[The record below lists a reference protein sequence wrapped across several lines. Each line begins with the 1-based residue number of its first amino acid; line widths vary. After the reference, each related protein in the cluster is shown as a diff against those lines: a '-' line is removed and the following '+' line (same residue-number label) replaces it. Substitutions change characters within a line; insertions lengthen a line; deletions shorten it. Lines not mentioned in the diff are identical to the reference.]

1 MTTQVDHVAKDR
13 EEAQRYI
20 DAFIAAVNEDHLD
33 VIPVGRD
40 IGCMMRDEIERL
52 RRVEKLN
59 APGPSLLPEEAK
71 PAEDGAMSG
80 IEIIAAERRRQ
91 VAVEGWTPEHDD
103 THSLGEISR
112 AAIAYATRGFYQV
125 YGSNRLVIDSPLGWP
140 WDKKW
145 FKPSADDPMRNL
157 AKAGALIAAEID
169 RLKRAKAARSEQV
182 GTK

>member
-1 MTTQVDHVAKDR
+1 MGIERQTSMTTQVDHVAKDR

-59 APGPSLLPEEAK
+59 APVPSLLPEEAK
-71 PAEDGAMSG
+71 PAEQTFTQKMRGRPVTHDEAM
-80 IEIIAAERRRQ
+80 A
-91 VAVEGWTPEHDD
+91 
-103 THSLGEISR
+103 
-112 AAIAYATRGFYQV
+112 
-125 YGSNRLVIDSPLGWP
+125 
-140 WDKKW
+140 
-145 FKPSADDPMRNL
+145 SADRLINSRFG
-157 AKAGALIAAEID
+157 KANGARCSIPARPDDDDIVIVDYITEQ
-169 RLKRAKAARSEQV
+169 RAKAARSEQV